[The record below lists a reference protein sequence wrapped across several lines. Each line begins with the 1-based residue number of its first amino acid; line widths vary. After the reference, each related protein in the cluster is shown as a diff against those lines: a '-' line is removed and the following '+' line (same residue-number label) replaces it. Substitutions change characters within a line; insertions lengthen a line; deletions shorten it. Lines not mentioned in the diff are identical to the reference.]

1 MIIQSFNIVF
11 SSYDETMTSFLSNI
25 VTVSDTPITTGKI
38 FFKINGKTLKD
49 ANGKVIYAKLDSN
62 GEVSV
67 DYNIGNLKVN
77 TYTVKAVFNDPGYD
91 KIESDTTMTVVKS

>member
-1 MIIQSFNIVF
+1 
-11 SSYDETMTSFLSNI
+11 MTPFEEPVTTGSTITLNAK

-38 FFKINGKTLKD
+38 IFKINGKTLKD

-67 DYNIGNLKVN
+67 NYNIGNLKVN
-77 TYTVKAVFNDPGYD
+77 TYTVKAVFTDSRYD
-91 KIESDTTMTVVKS
+91 KIESDTTMTVVKC